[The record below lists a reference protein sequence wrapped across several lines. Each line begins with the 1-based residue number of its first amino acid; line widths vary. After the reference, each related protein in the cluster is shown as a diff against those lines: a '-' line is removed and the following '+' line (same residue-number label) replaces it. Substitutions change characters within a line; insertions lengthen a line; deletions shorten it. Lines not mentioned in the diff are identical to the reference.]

1 MTMTILTIALEYLIL
16 FFLCGFVYKTMR
28 AIYQDIKSKA
38 EEKKISPLD
47 MKVSLTVL
55 ESYDE
60 TALGKKISFSEALT
74 IGRGS
79 DNDIVLAD
87 AYVSH
92 HHVVISP
99 LRNQYQIEDLHSRN
113 HTYINDEMLSG
124 KAFLQD
130 GDVIR
135 IGQTVFRFER

>member
-1 MTMTILTIALEYLIL
+1 MTMTVITVLLEYLIL
-16 FFLCGFVYKTMR
+16 FLLCGFVYKTMR
-28 AIYQDIKSKA
+28 IIYQEIRTKA
-38 EEKKISPLD
+38 NEKKVSPAEA
-47 MKVSLTVL
+47 KVSLLVL

-60 TALGKKISFSEALT
+60 AAVEKKISFSETLT
-74 IGRGS
+74 IGRGG

-113 HTYINDEMLSG
+113 HTYINDELLTG
-124 KAFLQD
+124 RTFLQN
-130 GDVIR
+130 GDLIK
-135 IGQTVFRFER
+135 IGRTIFRFER